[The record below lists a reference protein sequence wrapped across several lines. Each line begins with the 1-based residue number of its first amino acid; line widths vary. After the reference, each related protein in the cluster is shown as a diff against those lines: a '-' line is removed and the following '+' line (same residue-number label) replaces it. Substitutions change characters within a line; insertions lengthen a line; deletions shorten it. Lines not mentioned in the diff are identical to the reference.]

1 MPLLKWKI
9 ANSLIRITNFVRR
22 RSSLTDIFMSKRV
35 FKQEDQVHSLSSKIV
50 VGLQRISEAFKVLL
64 WEKAKEFGLSPIQ
77 IQILIFVAY
86 HKEAYRNVSY
96 LAKEF
101 NVTKPTVSDA
111 IKVLEKKEMIVKDY
125 SSSDNRSYYIFLS
138 ETGKEI
144 VSKTETFVRPIKNE
158 LDVLSFQ
165 EQESIFSTVSSL
177 IYQLNQKGILTVQR
191 TCFACKFYAKTEK
204 LDYCNLL
211 QKELLNSDIRLD
223 CAEFESAS

>member
-1 MPLLKWKI
+1 
-9 ANSLIRITNFVRR
+9 
-22 RSSLTDIFMSKRV
+22 MSKQV
-35 FKQEDQVHSLSSKIV
+35 FKQEDKVHSLSNKIV
-50 VGLQRISEAFKVLL
+50 IGLQRISEAFKVLL

-101 NVTKPTVSDA
+101 NVTKPTISDA

-125 SSSDNRSYYIFLS
+125 SSTDNRRYSIFLS
-138 ETGKEI
+138 DLGKDI
-144 VSKTETFVRPIKNE
+144 VSKTENFVHPIKKE
-158 LDVLSFQ
+158 MDTISIQ
-165 EQESIFSTVSSL
+165 EQENIFATISSL
-177 IYQLNQKGILTVQR
+177 IYQLNQKGVLTVQR
-191 TCFACKFYAKTEK
+191 TCFACKFYKQNGNQ
-204 LDYCNLL
+204 DYCNLL